1 MSSNHDSR
9 LFGSVSQGQSFDMAK
24 VEKINTQVQAIVA
37 SKSPFDCL
45 QTVLKTIKDTNKN
58 VARISIFVVN

>member
-1 MSSNHDSR
+1 
-9 LFGSVSQGQSFDMAK
+9 VSQGQSFDMAK